1 MSKLIDILLHLDRYL
16 NGWAA
21 DFGGWLYVL
30 LFAVVFAETG
40 LVVTPF
46 LPGDSLLFAVGA
58 LAATEGSPID
68 VWLVGILLTVAAII
82 GDAVNYAIGRRLG
95 PKVFA
100 SDTSRLLNKQHLMR
114 AHAFYERHGG
124 KTIILARFM
133 PIFRTFAPFVAGIGQ
148 MSYSRFATYNVVGAL
163 AWVWSFLML
172 GHQFGALPFVKKNFT
187 YVIFGIIILSVMPM
201 AVEIAKGWL
210 KKRRGGGEPAGDSPR
225 VAEGSPE

>member
-58 LAATEGSPID
+58 LAATDGSPID
-68 VWLVGILLTVAAII
+68 VWLVGVLLTVAAIV

-100 SDTSRLLNKQHLMR
+100 SDTSRLLNKQHLLK
-114 AHAFYERHGG
+114 AQGFYERHGG
-124 KTIILARFM
+124 KTIILARFI

-163 AWVWSFLML
+163 VWVWSFLML
-172 GHQFGALPFVKKNFT
+172 GYQFGGLPFVKKNFT
-187 YVIFGIIILSVMPM
+187 YVIFAIIIVSVMP
-201 AVEIAKGWL
+201 AVVEFIRA
-210 KKRRGGGEPAGDSPR
+210 RREPAKP
-225 VAEGSPE
+225 

>member
-1 MSKLIDILLHLDRYL
+1 VSTLIDILLHLDRYL

-58 LAATEGSPID
+58 LAATDGSPID
-68 VWLVGILLTVAAII
+68 VWLVGLVLTVAAIL
-82 GDAVNYAIGRRLG
+82 GDAVNYAIGRRIG
-95 PKVFA
+95 PKIFA
-100 SDTSRLLNKQHLMR
+100 SETSRLLNKQHLMR

-124 KTIILARFM
+124 KTVILARFM

-187 YVIFGIIILSVMPM
+187 YVIFAIIIVSVIPAVVEFIRARRAGPEPM
-201 AVEIAKGWL
+201 K
-210 KKRRGGGEPAGDSPR
+210 SPPNSN
-225 VAEGSPE
+225 G